1 MPVNALNQQ
10 NTPSVRDIFPKYS
23 DLTKN
28 TKQILEENLNK
39 AKQDV
44 FQKKNT
50 EELTYSNNIKNL
62 IKRTNEI
69 NNQREIIP
77 RETVREAQKVTNG
90 LFNAKE
96 LTNQKNVLNE
106 MQTQTKE
113 LPRIKR
119 NDEITNI

>member
-28 TKQILEENLNK
+28 TKQILEDNLNK

-69 NNQREIIP
+69 NNQRETTP

>member
-10 NTPSVRDIFPKYS
+10 TTPSVRDIFPKYS

-28 TKQILEENLNK
+28 TKQILEENLNT

-44 FQKKNT
+44 FQKRNT

-69 NNQREIIP
+69 TNQKDTAP

-119 NDEITNI
+119 NDEITNM

>member
-69 NNQREIIP
+69 NNQRETTP

-113 LPRIKR
+113 MPRIKR

>member
-69 NNQREIIP
+69 NNQRETTH

>member
-69 NNQREIIP
+69 NNQRETTP